1 MEDVLEVYR
10 RPPDDKRPLV
20 CLDEF
25 AKQLLSHSRTPLPAT
40 PDHPARTD
48 YEYVREGS
56 MSGFMLAVPHL
67 GVREVYVGG
76 DGRRTARDF
85 AACLDHLANHVLPEA
100 EKIVLVMDN
109 LNTHKEASLYETFAP
124 EKAREL
130 CERFEFHYTPKH
142 GSWLN
147 MAEIEIGLLVRGC
160 LDKRIGSDHD
170 FRHQIAA
177 YLDRKN
183 ENPTPVNWQFTNE
196 KARIKLKSL
205 YPSV

>member
-1 MEDVLEVYR
+1 MEDVLEVYQ
-10 RPPDDKRPLV
+10 RPPDDRRPLV

-25 AKQLLSHSRTPLPAT
+25 AKQLLSETRLPIPAT
-40 PDHPARTD
+40 SRHAARHD

-56 MSGFMLAVPHL
+56 VSGFILAVPHL
-67 GVREVYVGG
+67 GGRDVFIGE
-76 DGRRTARDF
+76 DGRRTAKDF
-85 AACLDHLANHVLPEA
+85 AACLDYLASHVLPEA
-100 EKIVLVMDN
+100 DKIILVMDN
-109 LNTHKEASLYETFAP
+109 LNTHKEASLYEAFPP

-160 LDKRIGSDHD
+160 LDRRIGSVKE
-170 FRHQIAA
+170 FRREVTT
-177 YLDRKN
+177 YLERKN
-183 ENPTPVNWQFTNE
+183 ENPRPINWQFTNE

-205 YPSV
+205 YPAV

>member
-10 RPPDDKRPLV
+10 RPFDGDRPLV

-25 AKQLLSHSRTPLPAT
+25 AKQLLSETRAPIPPTQG
-40 PDHPARTD
+40 HPARHD

-56 MSGFMLAVPHL
+56 VSAFMLAVPHL
-67 GVREVYVGG
+67 GAREVFIGES
-76 DGRRTARDF
+76 GRRTAKDF
-85 AACLDHLANHVLPEA
+85 AACLDHLATDLLPEA

-109 LNTHKEASLYETFAP
+109 LNTHREASLYEAFPP
-124 EKAREL
+124 EKARSL

-160 LDKRIGSDHD
+160 LDRRIGSRCE
-170 FRHQIAA
+170 FRSEIKA
-177 YLDRKN
+177 YLERKN
-183 ENPTPVNWQFTNE
+183 ENPKPINWQFTNE

-205 YPSV
+205 YPSI